1 MSQATV
7 PKDTNWP
14 RATTAT
20 HRNNKFSPITANA
33 ATWSSQT
40 PTPEYTG
47 PDPSISPLWPF
58 HCDRRFTSYHQKL
71 KCTWPIGSNRPGAK
85 NSIAPALP
93 LFRIRS
99 RFVRKNL
106 GWFVGI
112 IIPLFWPAISNNLQF
127 WSRISPD
134 ISSPASTIKK
144 QPKNKSKPCQ
154 QSIWRWAGTKK
165 DKI

>member
-58 HCDRRFTSYHQKL
+58 RCDRPSTSYPPKL
-71 KCTWPIGSNRPGAK
+71 KCIWPIGSNRPGAK

-93 LFRIRS
+93 LFNIRN
-99 RFVRKNL
+99 RLMRKNL
-106 GWFVGI
+106 GRFVVA
-112 IIPLFWPAISNNLQF
+112 IIPLFWPSISNNLQF
-127 WSRISPD
+127 WSRTSPD
-134 ISSPASTIKK
+134 ISSPALPIKK
-144 QPKNKSKPCQ
+144 QPKSQSKPCR
-154 QSIWRWAGTKK
+154 QSTWLWAETKK